1 MKMKKLKS
9 LVFLCFVLVSGLAQM
24 KPQTGL
30 PLKIEGVL
38 NNDINGKV
46 YLERVNDRNIATK
59 LDSFKISNKSFL
71 IQTTLAEPGIYQLNI
86 ANEQLFGLILEGGEN
101 LKITADGMVVGDK
114 PAAANIEG
122 SETMVMF
129 NSIASEAQIFNKI
142 AKELDTKIRAA
153 KNENEKNTLIAE
165 FKSKQAAYKATIVP
179 RVRSLGST
187 VAGIVAANNFL
198 NGEEDIPV
206 LMEIRDKLVS
216 EGKTHFYA
224 KMFMQLVN
232 QQTAGS
238 LGTLAPDFELTTLN
252 GKKFKLSELR
262 GKTVILD
269 FWATWCGPCIM
280 AMGGMQK
287 AAEKYKDDPNVVF
300 GFVNTFERVGQADW
314 KNHVNKFVTN
324 RGFLFMDPILDI
336 ANTAATSYGVNGIPA
351 KFLIDKSGKVAKK
364 GSGYAGSTDL
374 VFKEMV
380 EWVEAK

>member
-1 MKMKKLKS
+1 MKKLNS
-9 LVFLCFVLVSGLAQM
+9 IVFLCFAFITCNAQV
-24 KPQTGL
+24 KPAAGL
-30 PLKIEGVL
+30 PLRIEGTL
-38 NNDINGKV
+38 NNDVSGKV
-46 YLERVNDRNIATK
+46 YLERVNDRNIASK

-101 LKITADGMVVGDK
+101 LKIKADGMVVGDK

-129 NSIASEAQIFNKI
+129 NSIASEAQIFNKT

-153 KNENEKNTLIAE
+153 KNETEKNTLIGE
-165 FKSKQAAYKATIVP
+165 FKAQQAAFKSTIVP
-179 RVRSLGST
+179 RVKSLGST

-206 LMEIRDKLVS
+206 LMEIRDKLVA

-224 KMFMQLVN
+224 KMFIQLVN
-232 QQTAGS
+232 QQTAGTV
-238 LGTLAPDFELTTLN
+238 GTLAPDFELTTLQ

-287 AAEKYKDDPNVVF
+287 AAEKYKNDPNVVF
-300 GFVNTFERVGQADW
+300 GFVNTFERVGQAEW
-314 KNHVNKFVTN
+314 QNHVNKFVTN
-324 RGFLFMDPILDI
+324 RGFSFMDPILDI
-336 ANTAATSYGVNGIPA
+336 TNSAATAYGVNGIPA
-351 KFLIDKSGKVAKK
+351 KFCIGKDGKVSRK

-374 VFKEMV
+374 VYQEMV
-380 EWVEAK
+380 QWVEGK